1 MEKVRQS
8 ILQNL
13 CYTDLVYSRINKK
26 LGTNLSRSDI
36 EVLIHDAL
44 TGTSIN
50 DIVRIGK
57 NYYATCDKH
66 NMRITIN
73 SRTFRVI
80 TIDKIAQ
87 QGRSHAAN

>member
-1 MEKVRQS
+1 MKQS

-26 LGTNLSRSDI
+26 LGTNLSRNDI

-44 TGTSIN
+44 TATGAN
-50 DIVRIGK
+50 DIVRNGK
-57 NYYATCDKH
+57 NYYASCDKH
-66 NMRITIN
+66 NMKITIN

-80 TIDKIAQ
+80 TVDRIKQ
-87 QGRSHAAN
+87 